1 MKKTSIFFAFLTTSL
16 LGFGQQFNPF
26 HYNHN
31 GIVNDSKL
39 VLDLMEKKYPGYKN
53 QVQQVF
59 DNNKN
64 GALKNGQ
71 TYTINTVVHVVWK
84 NNEENIHDSIIERQ
98 IEILNED
105 YGRTNADTVNLRP
118 IFDPIAGNPNIQFN
132 LVAIERVQTNET
144 FSVSFTGLPDNV
156 KESANGGSDA
166 WNTEYFLNIWVCN
179 IDGGLLGA
187 LFGYAYPPA
196 GLSHWPGGSEAPN
209 PNLEGV
215 VLDFRTVGDNNPNPM
230 PDPNGGGG
238 NVDFRGRTATHEVG
252 HYLGLRHIWGDGG
265 GFFGGNSCGADD
277 GCDDTPNQG
286 AQSNFD
292 CNTSLNTCIDS
303 LGGQP
308 SPNDLPDL
316 IENHMDYSSEACK
329 NMFTNDQIGIMRS
342 VLENERIGLLS
353 DATAINEYSDVA
365 IKLYPNPSN
374 AIVNIELDQKLDN
387 ALIRVSDL
395 LGKQLL
401 LTKTDQQPLQL
412 DFSHFNKGIYI
423 VELLDNGNSKHI
435 EKLIIK

>member
-1 MKKTSIFFAFLTTSL
+1 MKRTITFISLLVTSL
-16 LGFGQQFNPF
+16 LAVGQQFNPF
-26 HYNHN
+26 HYVHN
-31 GIVNDSKL
+31 GVINDSKL
-39 VLDLMEKKYPGYKN
+39 VLDLMDKKYPGYKN
-53 QVQQVF
+53 QVTNVF
-59 DNNKN
+59 NQNAS
-64 GALKNGQ
+64 GSLKSGQ

-84 NNEENIHDSIIERQ
+84 NNNENIHDSIIERQ
-98 IEILNED
+98 IDILNED

-118 IFDPIAGNPNIQFN
+118 MFDPIAGNPNIQFN

-166 WNTEYFLNIWVCN
+166 WNTEHYLNIWVCN

-196 GLSHWPGGSEAPN
+196 GLSHWPSGSEAPS

-215 VLDFRTVGDNNPNPM
+215 VLDYRTVGDNNPNPM
-230 PDPNGGGG
+230 ADPNGGGG

-265 GFFGGNSCGADD
+265 GFFGGDSCAEDD

-308 SPNDLPDL
+308 SPNDMPDL

-329 NMFTNDQIGIMRS
+329 NMFSNDQIGIMRS
-342 VLENERIGLLS
+342 VLENERVGLLS
-353 DATAINEYSDVA
+353 DATSIEEEIVNNISV
-365 IKLYPNPSN
+365 YPNPTKGQLTI
-374 AIVNIELDQKLDN
+374 AIDYDLNNETIEIIN
-387 ALIRVSDL
+387 L
-395 LGKQLL
+395 LGEIVF
-401 LTKTDQQPLQL
+401 QQRALSTQQIDL
-412 DFSHFNKGIYI
+412 SNFDKGLYVIRI
-423 VELLDNGNSKHI
+423 KSKEKI
-435 EKLIIK
+435 NYTSKLILK

>member
-1 MKKTSIFFAFLTTSL
+1 MKRTITFISLLVTSL
-16 LGFGQQFNPF
+16 LAVGQQFNPF
-26 HYNHN
+26 HYVHN
-31 GIVNDSKL
+31 GVINDSKL
-39 VLDLMEKKYPGYKN
+39 VLDLMDKKYPGYKN
-53 QVQQVF
+53 QVTNVF
-59 DNNKN
+59 NQNAS
-64 GALKNGQ
+64 GSLKSGQ

-84 NNEENIHDSIIERQ
+84 NNNENIHDSIIERQ
-98 IEILNED
+98 IDILNED

-118 IFDPIAGNPNIQFN
+118 MFDPIAGNPNIQFN

-156 KESANGGSDA
+156 KETANGGSDA
-166 WNTEYFLNIWVCN
+166 WNTEHYLNIWVCN

-196 GLSHWPGGSEAPN
+196 GLSHWPSGSEAPS

-215 VLDFRTVGDNNPNPM
+215 VLDYRTVGDNNPNPM
-230 PDPNGGGG
+230 ADPNGGGG

-265 GFFGGNSCGADD
+265 GFFGGDSCAEDD

-308 SPNDLPDL
+308 SPNDMPDL

-329 NMFTNDQIGIMRS
+329 NMFSNDQIGIMRS
-342 VLENERIGLLS
+342 ILENERVGLLS
-353 DATAINEYSDVA
+353 DATSIEEEIVNNISV
-365 IKLYPNPSN
+365 YPNPTKGQLTIDIDYDLN
-374 AIVNIELDQKLDN
+374 NETIEIIN
-387 ALIRVSDL
+387 L
-395 LGKQLL
+395 LGEIVFQQQALSTQQIDLSNFDKGLYVIRIKSKE
-401 LTKTDQQPLQL
+401 KTNYT
-412 DFSHFNKGIYI
+412 S
-423 VELLDNGNSKHI
+423 
-435 EKLIIK
+435 KLILK